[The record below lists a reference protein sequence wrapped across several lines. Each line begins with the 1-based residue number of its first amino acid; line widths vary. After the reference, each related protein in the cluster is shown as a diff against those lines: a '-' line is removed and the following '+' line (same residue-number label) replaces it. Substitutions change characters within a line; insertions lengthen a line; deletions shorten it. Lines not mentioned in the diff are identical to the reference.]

1 MLARISTFAI
11 DGLDSVPVTV
21 ETDIRP
27 GLPAF
32 SVVGLADRSVRE
44 ARERVR
50 SAIGNQGFEFPARR
64 ITVNLA
70 PAWLKKVGPGF
81 DLAMAAALLAAS
93 GQVEADDLA
102 RWAIFGELSLSGQ
115 LRGCRGALAV
125 AEGARR
131 AGLRGLILPRDRA
144 LEAALVDGI
153 EVAGIEDLRELAE
166 VIAGAAAPALPR
178 AAPAPRVAE
187 PDAPP
192 PDLADV
198 RGHAGPLRALEIAAA
213 GGHNL
218 LFEGPPGT
226 GKTMLARRLPSI
238 LPPLTRAGGARGHAH
253 PLGRRSAPRRR
264 ARARTGRSG
273 RPTTRSRRPASS
285 AADRS
290 RRRARSR
297 SPTAASCSS
306 TSSPSS
312 RARAWRRCASRS
324 RTGASAMVRGQ
335 HAAVFPSRFM
345 LVAATNPCPC
355 GFAGADRAGRPCRC
369 TDAEVERHRRRL
381 SGPLLDRIDLLVGV
395 QRPAPEE
402 LAGGPLSSS
411 AEARERVVE
420 ARARQAHRLAGSEAT
435 CNADMDTATLRSRL
449 GMSASAH
456 DALMDAYEQ
465 RSPERAR
472 APPSAA
478 RGAHDRRSPRRRGGR
493 AGPRARNPLPAAAR
507 PGGGARGVSGAAA
520 TVDRAC
526 DACLRRAWLLAAL
539 VAHFERFS
547 PRRSDLSGLLALPD
561 GDLIRAIG
569 GRDVAVL
576 RDRYRGFSPSTLRSA
591 LAAFA
596 LHVVCRHD
604 PALPAAARRGAGP
617 AGRAVRRRR
626 VGAVR
631 GARGG
636 AVGCARRRP
645 PSLGLRPRG
654 GAGARARARG
664 GAG

>member
-1 MLARISTFAI
+1 VLARISTFAI

-50 SAIGNQGFEFPARR
+50 SAIGNQGFAFPARR

-144 LEAALVDGI
+144 LEAALVDEI

-166 VIAGAAAPALPR
+166 VIGGAGAPALPR
-178 AAPAPRVAE
+178 AAPGPRVAE
-187 PDAPP
+187 ADAPP

-238 LPPLTRAGGARGHAH
+238 LPPLTRPEALEVTHIHSVAGVHHGGGLVRHRPFRAPHHTLSPSGLAGGGSIPAPGEVTLAHRGVLFLDELSEFPRSSLEALRQ
-253 PLGRRSAPRRR
+253 PLEDGRV
-264 ARARTGRSG
+264 GV
-273 RPTTRSRRPASS
+273 
-285 AADRS
+285 
-290 RRRARSR
+290 
-297 SPTAASCSS
+297 
-306 TSSPSS
+306 
-312 RARAWRRCASRS
+312 
-324 RTGASAMVRGQ
+324 VRGQ
-335 HAAVFPSRFM
+335 HAVVFPSRFM

-355 GFAGADRAGRPCRC
+355 GFAGSDRAGRPCRC

-420 ARARQAHRLAGSEAT
+420 ARARQAHRLDGSEAT
-435 CNADMDTATLRSRL
+435 CNADMDTATLRNRL
-449 GMSASAH
+449 GMSASAR
-456 DALMDAYEQ
+456 DALMDAYSSGHLSARGHHRALRVARTIADLHGAEGV
-465 RSPERAR
+465 ERAHVLETLSLR
-472 APPSAA
+472 Q
-478 RGAHDRRSPRRRGGR
+478 H
-493 AGPRARNPLPAAAR
+493 GPAE
-507 PGGGARGVSGAAA
+507 V
-520 TVDRAC
+520 
-526 DACLRRAWLLAAL
+526 LAA
-539 VAHFERFS
+539 
-547 PRRSDLSGLLALPD
+547 
-561 GDLIRAIG
+561 
-569 GRDVAVL
+569 
-576 RDRYRGFSPSTLRSA
+576 
-591 LAAFA
+591 
-596 LHVVCRHD
+596 
-604 PALPAAARRGAGP
+604 
-617 AGRAVRRRR
+617 
-626 VGAVR
+626 
-631 GARGG
+631 
-636 AVGCARRRP
+636 
-645 PSLGLRPRG
+645 
-654 GAGARARARG
+654 
-664 GAG
+664 

>member
-166 VIAGAAAPALPR
+166 VIGGAAAPALPR

-187 PDAPP
+187 PTPRRPTSPTYAATP
-192 PDLADV
+192 A
-198 RGHAGPLRALEIAAA
+198 PLRALEIAAA

-238 LPPLTRAGGARGHAH
+238 LPPLTRPEALEVTRIHSVAGVHHGGGLVRHRPFRAPHHTISPSGLVGGGSDPGAGRGHAR
-253 PLGRRSAPRRR
+253 PPRRPVPRR
-264 ARARTGRSG
+264 AR
-273 RPTTRSRRPASS
+273 
-285 AADRS
+285 
-290 RRRARSR
+290 
-297 SPTAASCSS
+297 
-306 TSSPSS
+306 PSS
-312 RARAWRRCASRS
+312 RARALEALRQPLEDGRV
-324 RTGASAMVRGQ
+324 GVVRGQ
-335 HAAVFPSRFM
+335 HAVRVPD
-345 LVAATNPCPC
+345 AASCSSPRTNPCPC

-449 GMSASAH
+449 ADVGK
-456 DALMDAYEQ
+456 
-465 RSPERAR
+465 R
-472 APPSAA
+472 
-478 RGAHDRRSPRRRGGR
+478 PRRADGR
-493 AGPRARNPLPAAAR
+493 VR
-507 PGGGARGVSGAAA
+507 AAA
-520 TVDRAC
+520 T
-526 DACLRRAWLLAAL
+526 
-539 VAHFERFS
+539 
-547 PRRSDLSGLLALPD
+547 
-561 GDLIRAIG
+561 
-569 GRDVAVL
+569 
-576 RDRYRGFSPSTLRSA
+576 
-591 LAAFA
+591 
-596 LHVVCRHD
+596 
-604 PALPAAARRGAGP
+604 
-617 AGRAVRRRR
+617 
-626 VGAVR
+626 
-631 GARGG
+631 
-636 AVGCARRRP
+636 
-645 PSLGLRPRG
+645 
-654 GAGARARARG
+654 
-664 GAG
+664 

>member
-166 VIAGAAAPALPR
+166 VIGGAAAPALPR

-218 LFEGPPGT
+218 LFE
-226 GKTMLARRLPSI
+226 
-238 LPPLTRAGGARGHAH
+238 
-253 PLGRRSAPRRR
+253 
-264 ARARTGRSG
+264 
-273 RPTTRSRRPASS
+273 RPAGHGQDHAGAAPAVHPAAADAAEALEITRIHSVAGVHHGGGLVRHRPFRAPHHTIS
-285 AADRS
+285 PPAWPAADRS
-290 RRRARSR
+290 RARARSR

-324 RTGASAMVRGQ
+324 RTGASAWCAGSTRWC
-335 HAAVFPSRFM
+335 FPSRFM

-449 GMSASAH
+449 RMSASAH
-456 DALMDAYEQ
+456 DALMDAYSSGHLSARGHHRALRVARTIADLHGAEGV
-465 RSPERAR
+465 ERAHVLETLSLR
-472 APPSAA
+472 Q
-478 RGAHDRRSPRRRGGR
+478 H
-493 AGPRARNPLPAAAR
+493 GPAE
-507 PGGGARGVSGAAA
+507 V
-520 TVDRAC
+520 
-526 DACLRRAWLLAAL
+526 LAA
-539 VAHFERFS
+539 
-547 PRRSDLSGLLALPD
+547 
-561 GDLIRAIG
+561 
-569 GRDVAVL
+569 
-576 RDRYRGFSPSTLRSA
+576 
-591 LAAFA
+591 
-596 LHVVCRHD
+596 
-604 PALPAAARRGAGP
+604 
-617 AGRAVRRRR
+617 
-626 VGAVR
+626 
-631 GARGG
+631 
-636 AVGCARRRP
+636 
-645 PSLGLRPRG
+645 
-654 GAGARARARG
+654 
-664 GAG
+664 

>member
-50 SAIGNQGFEFPARR
+50 SAIGNQGFAFPARR

-144 LEAALVDGI
+144 LEAALVDEI

-166 VIAGAAAPALPR
+166 VIGGAGAPALPR
-178 AAPAPRVAE
+178 AAPGPRVAE
-187 PDAPP
+187 ADAPP

-238 LPPLTRAGGARGHAH
+238 LPPLTRPEALEVTRIHSVAGVHHGGGLVRHRPFRAPHHTISPSGLAGGGSIPAPGEVTLAHRGVLFLDELSEFPRSSLEALRQ
-253 PLGRRSAPRRR
+253 PLEDGRV
-264 ARARTGRSG
+264 G
-273 RPTTRSRRPASS
+273 
-285 AADRS
+285 
-290 RRRARSR
+290 
-297 SPTAASCSS
+297 
-306 TSSPSS
+306 
-312 RARAWRRCASRS
+312 
-324 RTGASAMVRGQ
+324 VVHGQ
-335 HAAVFPSRFM
+335 HAVVFPSRFM

-355 GFAGADRAGRPCRC
+355 GFAGSDRVGRPCRC

-420 ARARQAHRLAGSEAT
+420 ARARQAHRLDGSEAT
-435 CNADMDTATLRSRL
+435 CNADMDTATLRNRL
-449 GMSASAH
+449 GMSASAR
-456 DALMDAYEQ
+456 DALMDAYSSGHLSARGHHRALRVARTIADLHGAEGV
-465 RSPERAR
+465 ERAHVLETLSLR
-472 APPSAA
+472 Q
-478 RGAHDRRSPRRRGGR
+478 H
-493 AGPRARNPLPAAAR
+493 GPAE
-507 PGGGARGVSGAAA
+507 V
-520 TVDRAC
+520 
-526 DACLRRAWLLAAL
+526 LAA
-539 VAHFERFS
+539 
-547 PRRSDLSGLLALPD
+547 
-561 GDLIRAIG
+561 
-569 GRDVAVL
+569 
-576 RDRYRGFSPSTLRSA
+576 
-591 LAAFA
+591 
-596 LHVVCRHD
+596 
-604 PALPAAARRGAGP
+604 
-617 AGRAVRRRR
+617 
-626 VGAVR
+626 
-631 GARGG
+631 
-636 AVGCARRRP
+636 
-645 PSLGLRPRG
+645 
-654 GAGARARARG
+654 
-664 GAG
+664 